1 MTRSPDPLDHEAAVA
16 LDLARRAGAVVLR
29 YRHPDLEVSHKAHD
43 EPVTRADREAN
54 DLIVAGLR
62 AAFPD
67 DAVLSEESAAVGE
80 YQTATRAWM
89 VDPLDGTRDYV
100 RGLPG
105 FAVMIGLCLDGRPS
119 LGVVYQPLGDVLYRA
134 VTGHGAVVEEAGST
148 RPLRVSDRRDP
159 RGCRLVSSASHRM
172 ATIDQVR
179 AALGIDDE
187 ISLGSVGLKLGLIA
201 RAERDLYVNPEG
213 FSKLW
218 DSCAPEVILAESGGK
233 LTDIHGRRL
242 DYRRAEV
249 RHLDGLLA
257 SNGLLHDA
265 VVTAITPL
273 FHEGAPPP
281 RLDGQSPSGSP
292 HPRGA

>member
-1 MTRSPDPLDHEAAVA
+1 MPLAREAAVA
-16 LDLARRAGAVVLR
+16 TDLARRAGAVVLH
-29 YRHPDLEVSHKAHD
+29 YRHPDLEVSHKALG

-62 AAFPD
+62 AAFPA

-80 YQTATRAWM
+80 YRTAARAWM

-105 FAVMIGLCLDGRPS
+105 FAVMIGLCTEGRPA

-134 VTGHGAVVEEAGST
+134 VAGQGAFVEEAGAA
-148 RPLRVSDRRDP
+148 RPLRVSATRDP

-172 ATIDQVR
+172 TTIDQVR

-201 RAERDLYVNPEG
+201 RAARDLYVNPEG

-218 DSCAPEVILAESGGK
+218 DSCAPEVILAEAGGR
-233 LTDIHGRRL
+233 LTDLHGRRL

-265 VVTAITPL
+265 VVAALAPL
-273 FHEGAPPP
+273 FPTTTP
-281 RLDGQSPSGSP
+281 
-292 HPRGA
+292 

>member
-1 MTRSPDPLDHEAAVA
+1 MAPTSTPLDRETAVA
-16 LDLARRAGAVVLR
+16 VDLARRAGAIVLR
-29 YRHPDLEVSHKAHD
+29 HRAPGIQVEHKAHD
-43 EPVTRADREAN
+43 EPVTRADRESN
-54 DLIVAGLR
+54 ELILAGLR

-67 DAVLSEESAAVGE
+67 DAILSEESAAIGE
-80 YQTATRAWM
+80 WRTAARTWM

-105 FAVMIGLCLDGRPS
+105 FAVMIGLCLEGRPA

-134 VTGHGAVVEEAGST
+134 AAGQGAVVEEAGAT
-148 RPLRVSDRRDP
+148 RPLRVSPTRDP

-172 ATIDQVR
+172 ATIDQVK
-179 AALGIDDE
+179 AALAIDDE

-213 FSKLW
+213 FSKMW
-218 DSCAPEVILAESGGK
+218 DSCAPAAILGEAGGR
-233 LTDIHGRRL
+233 LTDIHGRPL

-257 SNGLLHDA
+257 SNGAMHDA
-265 VVTAITPL
+265 VVAAIAPL
-273 FHEGAPPP
+273 FPAP
-281 RLDGQSPSGSP
+281 
-292 HPRGA
+292 A

>member
-1 MTRSPDPLDHEAAVA
+1 MPSLAREIAVATDLATRAGAIVLEYRSPDLAVS
-16 LDLARRAGAVVLR
+16 L
-29 YRHPDLEVSHKAHD
+29 KAHD

-54 DLIVAGLR
+54 ELIVAGLR

-80 YQTATRAWM
+80 YRTAARAWM

-105 FAVMIGLCLDGRPS
+105 FAVMIGLCVDGQPA
-119 LGVVYQPLGDVLYRA
+119 LGVVYQPLGGLLYRA
-134 VTGHGAVVEEAGST
+134 ARGQGAFVEEAGAT
-148 RPLRVSDRRDP
+148 RRLQVSYTRDP

-172 ATIDQVR
+172 KTIDQVR
-179 AALGIDDE
+179 AALGIEDE
-187 ISLGSVGLKLGLIA
+187 ILLGSVGLKLAMIS

-218 DSCAPEVILAESGGK
+218 DSCAPGVILAESGGR
-233 LTDIHGRRL
+233 LTDVRGRPL
-242 DYRRAEV
+242 DYRAAEV

-257 SNGLLHDA
+257 SNGLIHDA
-265 VVTAITPL
+265 VVGAVTPL
-273 FHEGAPPP
+273 FPTT
-281 RLDGQSPSGSP
+281 
-292 HPRGA
+292 

>member
-1 MTRSPDPLDHEAAVA
+1 MAPAPPSLDRETAVA
-16 LDLARRAGAVVLR
+16 IDLARRAGAIVLR
-29 YRHPDLEVSHKAHD
+29 YRSPDLEVSHKAHD

-80 YQTATRAWM
+80 YQTAARAWM

-105 FAVMIGLCLDGRPS
+105 FAVMIGLCLEGRPS
-119 LGVVYQPLGDVLYRA
+119 LGVVYQPLGDMLYRA
-134 VTGHGAVVEEAGST
+134 ARGEGAFAEEGGAT
-148 RPLRVSDRRDP
+148 RQLRVAATRDP

-172 ATIDQVR
+172 TTIDRVR
-179 AALGIDDE
+179 AALAIDDE

-213 FSKLW
+213 FCKLW
-218 DSCAPEVILAESGGK
+218 DSCAPGLILTEAGGR
-233 LTDIHGRRL
+233 LTDVRGRPL
-242 DYRRAEV
+242 DYRHADV
-249 RHLDGLLA
+249 RHEGGLLG
-257 SNGLLHDA
+257 SNGLIHDA
-265 VVTAITPL
+265 VVAALAPL
-273 FHEGAPPP
+273 FPPP
-281 RLDGQSPSGSP
+281 TIRI
-292 HPRGA
+292 RR

>member
-1 MTRSPDPLDHEAAVA
+1 MPLDRETAVA
-16 LDLARRAGAVVLR
+16 TDLARRAGAVVLR
-29 YRHPDLEVSHKAHD
+29 YRSPDLEVSHKALD

-54 DLIVAGLR
+54 ELIVAGLR
-62 AAFPD
+62 AAFPA

-80 YQTATRAWM
+80 YRTAARAWM

-105 FAVMIGLCLDGRPS
+105 FAVMIGLCVDGRPS

-134 VTGHGAVVEEAGST
+134 VTGEGAVVEEAGAT
-148 RPLRVSDRRDP
+148 RPLRVSATRDP

-172 ATIDQVR
+172 TTIDQVR

-218 DSCAPEVILAESGGK
+218 DSCAPEVILTEAGGR
-233 LTDIHGRRL
+233 LTDVHGRRL

-257 SNGLLHDA
+257 SNGHLHDA
-265 VVTAITPL
+265 VVAAVTPL
-273 FHEGAPPP
+273 FPFTSA
-281 RLDGQSPSGSP
+281 
-292 HPRGA
+292 

>member
-1 MTRSPDPLDHEAAVA
+1 M
-16 LDLARRAGAVVLR
+16 DLARRAGAVVLR
-29 YRHPDLEVSHKAHD
+29 HRHPDLEVSHKAHD
-43 EPVTRADREAN
+43 EPVTRADRESN
-54 DLIVAGLR
+54 DLILAGLR

-80 YQTATRAWM
+80 YRTAARAWI

-105 FAVMIGLCLDGRPS
+105 FAVMIGLCLDGRPA
-119 LGVVYQPLGDVLYRA
+119 LGVVYQPLGDVTYRA
-134 VTGHGAVVEEAGST
+134 AVGQGAVVEEAGGT
-148 RPLRVSDRRDP
+148 RPLRVSPTRDP

-172 ATIDQVR
+172 ATIDQVKG
-179 AALGIDDE
+179 ALAIDDV

-218 DSCAPEVILAESGGK
+218 DSCAPAVILTEAGGR
-233 LTDIHGRRL
+233 LTDIHGRQL
-242 DYRRAEV
+242 DYRCAEV

-257 SNGLLHDA
+257 SNGLMHDA
-265 VVTAITPL
+265 VVAAITPL
-273 FHEGAPPP
+273 FPTPA
-281 RLDGQSPSGSP
+281 
-292 HPRGA
+292 

>member
-1 MTRSPDPLDHEAAVA
+1 MPMTTPGERETVVA
-16 LDLARRAGAVVLR
+16 CDLARRAGAVVLR

-67 DAVLSEESAAVGE
+67 DAVLSEESAPSSE
-80 YQTATRAWM
+80 YRTAARAWI

-105 FAVMIGLCLDGRPS
+105 FAVMIGLCQKGRPV
-119 LGVVYQPLGDVLYRA
+119 LGVVYQPLGDILYRA
-134 VTGHGAVVEEAGST
+134 VNGQGAVVEEAGLT
-148 RPLRVSDRRDP
+148 RPLRVSQTREP

-179 AALGIDDE
+179 AVLGIDDE
-187 ISLGSVGLKLGLIA
+187 IVLGSVGLKLGLIA

-213 FSKLW
+213 FCKLW
-218 DSCAPEVILAESGGK
+218 DSCAPSVILAEAGGR
-233 LTDIHGRRL
+233 LTDLHGRQL

-257 SNGLLHDA
+257 SNGLIHDA
-265 VVTAITPL
+265 VVAALAPL
-273 FHEGAPPP
+273 FPAPPT
-281 RLDGQSPSGSP
+281 
-292 HPRGA
+292 